1 MQSSNDPSG
10 RRRFLSRVVTAIQA
24 AIGGTLGVILG
35 GAVISPGLVRSQENW
50 LPAAN
55 LSNLPDNEPIAV
67 VLRVARADGYSQVVD
82 RKTVFLVKNNDKVT
96 AIDST
101 CTHLG
106 CRVSWD
112 AEAQVIKCPCH
123 GGIYDR
129 SGKVISGPPPAP
141 LANFATRVD
150 GDQVLVQV

>member
-35 GAVISPGLVRSQENW
+35 GAVISPGLVRRKETW

-55 LSNLPDNEPIAV
+55 LSNLPDNEPIPV
-67 VLRVARADGYSQVVD
+67 VLRVTREDGYSQVVD
-82 RKTVFLVKNNDKVT
+82 RKTVFLIKSTDKVT

-123 GGIYDR
+123 GGVYDR
-129 SGKVISGPPPAP
+129 SGKVISGPPPMP

>member
-1 MQSSNDPSG
+1 
-10 RRRFLSRVVTAIQA
+10 LSRVVTAIQA
-24 AIGGTLGVILG
+24 VIGGTLGVILG
-35 GAVISPGLVRSQENW
+35 GAVISPGLVRREENW

-55 LSNLPDNEPIAV
+55 LSNLPDNEPIPV
-67 VLRVARADGYSQVVD
+67 VLRVTREDGYSQMID
-82 RKTVFLVKNNDKVT
+82 RKTVFLVKTKDKVT

-112 AEAQVIKCPCH
+112 VEAQLIKCPCH

-129 SGKVISGPPPAP
+129 TGNVISGPPPAP
-141 LANFATRVD
+141 LAKFATRVD

>member
-10 RRRFLSRVVTAIQA
+10 RRRFLSRIVTAIQA
-24 AIGGTLGVILG
+24 AIAGTLGVILG
-35 GAVISPGLVRSQENW
+35 GAVVSPGLVRREENW

-55 LSNLPDNEPIAV
+55 LSNLPDNEPIPV
-67 VLRVARADGYSQVVD
+67 VLRVTREDGYSQVVD
-82 RKTVFLVKNNDKVT
+82 RKTVFLVKNNDTVT

-129 SGKVISGPPPAP
+129 SGKVVSGPPPAP
-141 LANFATRVD
+141 LANFQTRVD

>member
-1 MQSSNDPSG
+1 MQSSNDPAG
-10 RRRFLSRVVTAIQA
+10 RRRFLSRIVTAIQA

-35 GAVISPGLVRSQENW
+35 GAIVAPGLVRREENW
-50 LPAAN
+50 LPAAS
-55 LSNLPDNEPIAV
+55 LSNLPENEPIPV
-67 VLRVARADGYSQVVD
+67 VLRVTREDGYSQVVD
-82 RKTVFLVKNNDKVT
+82 RKTVFLVKANDKVT

-129 SGKVISGPPPAP
+129 SGKVMSGPPPAP